1 MIASIDEVVNAVAR
15 AREAGR
21 PASVLLGSA
30 SADRRP
36 TWAQIG
42 IARLAALGFTGRIVT
57 TAAHR
62 MLERACAMEDLTPEI
77 ERIPAGGS
85 LSSAPGEIWLLAGCG
100 PRDGIAIAE
109 GEVYWAGW
117 CDQPPPDPRA
127 RHVADFDADSLF
139 AYLMRRLDQFPP
151 ESVERLARG
160 PWKQVDHLLSGYES
174 QFSLFVQE
182 AVQKKKFRLA
192 CAASDDPSTFFWM
205 WGSDLMEQARN
216 KPAEA
221 AEALLAEALDKLRRG
236 YDPAKAYSM
245 GFKELLQA
253 LRMRARY
260 RTDADAGALYQEA
273 DALAAAAAKRHKLDA
288 EKLGMW
294 AETLAEWASR
304 SGDGA
309 QEKLARAVALY
320 EEAIKLAPQNA
331 HLRAHLG
338 EMLQRSGRRSEA
350 RAVFQKMGGA
360 QSKGWLARYEL
371 GLNGLKQ
378 ARSQTA
384 SDPEPAVAEAS
395 EHFEAALAGAP
406 ERKADILCDWGSAL
420 GELAASRH
428 GDVAERLFSA
438 SFEKLAAAAQANPH
452 FHRPY
457 KNWSSFLLHQ
467 AHHRPAE
474 AAALL
479 RAEAREKCLKANQI
493 KPGCSLYD
501 LACIAASEGNFD
513 EVRAR
518 LEAALD
524 AGTLPP
530 VSHMETDADL
540 AVVRVE
546 PWFLNFISRLRLK
559 PSR

>member
-1 MIASIDEVVNAVAR
+1 MR

-42 IARLAALGFTGRIVT
+42 IARLAALGFVGRIAT
-57 TAAHR
+57 TATHR
-62 MLERACAMEDLTPEI
+62 LLERACAMEELTPEI
-77 ERIPAGGS
+77 ERVPAGGS
-85 LSSAPGEIWLLAGCG
+85 LRSAPDEVWLVANCG
-100 PRDGIAIAE
+100 PRDYVGIAD
-109 GEVYWAGW
+109 GDVYWAGW

-127 RHVADFDADSLF
+127 RHLADFDADSVF
-139 AYLMRRLDQFPP
+139 AYLMQRLDRFPP
-151 ESVERLARG
+151 ERVERLARG

-182 AVQKKKFRLA
+182 AIQKKKFHLA
-192 CAASDDPSTFFWM
+192 CAASDDPSALYWM
-205 WGSDLMEQARN
+205 WGSDLMEQAKN

-221 AEALLAEALDKLRRG
+221 ADGLLAEALDKLRRG

-245 GFKELLQA
+245 GLKEMLQA
-253 LRMRARY
+253 LRMRAKY
-260 RTDADAGALYQEA
+260 RTDGDADALYQEA
-273 DALAAAAAKRHKLDA
+273 DALAATAAKRHKLDA
-288 EKLGMW
+288 DKLGLW

-304 SGDGA
+304 SSEGA

-331 HLRAHLG
+331 HFRAHLG
-338 EMLQRSGRRSEA
+338 EMLQRSGRHAEA

-371 GLNGLKQ
+371 GLNCLKQ

-384 SDPEPAVAEAS
+384 SDPEPAVAEAA

-406 ERKADILCDWGSAL
+406 DRAADILCDWGSAL
-420 GELAASRH
+420 GELATSRH

-438 SFEKLAAAAQANPH
+438 SFEKLQAAAQVNPH

-457 KNWSSFLLHQ
+457 KNWSGFLLHQ
-467 AHHRPAE
+467 AHHRSAE
-474 AAALL
+474 GAALL

-501 LACIAASEGNFD
+501 LACIAAAEGDFE
-513 EVRAR
+513 EVRSR
-518 LEAALD
+518 LEAALE

-540 AVVRVE
+540 AAVRIE
-546 PWFLNFISRLRLK
+546 PWFLDFIARLRLK